1 MRPFLSLRRSRA
13 DIVGGIYEEGSMMR
27 IKIAITAHHNGRFE
41 FRVCRIAAPAA
52 PATNQSWVDAEKEQL
67 SEECFNQVR

>member
-1 MRPFLSLRRSRA
+1 
-13 DIVGGIYEEGSMMR
+13 MMR

-67 SEECFNQVR
+67 SEECFNQVG